1 MLMQIDIATHSTT
14 DRPAL
19 SVVIITLNAARV
31 LPDCLASV
39 RFADE
44 ILIVDSGSTDGTQ
57 AIAEAAG
64 ARIVQKEWLG
74 FGKQKQFAV
83 EQAQFDWVL
92 CLDADE
98 RVSAPLAAE
107 IQNFICCSLC
117 SLQPFLRALFT
128 PWRRLPGLEHAAVP
142 SRPCTLGGRAGT

>member
-64 ARIVQKEWLG
+64 ARIVQ
-74 FGKQKQFAV
+74 
-83 EQAQFDWVL
+83 
-92 CLDADE
+92 
-98 RVSAPLAAE
+98 
-107 IQNFICCSLC
+107 
-117 SLQPFLRALFT
+117 
-128 PWRRLPGLEHAAVP
+128 
-142 SRPCTLGGRAGT
+142 